1 MTDLKQSIGDMKKL
15 SRTKVVENLCLLD
28 QYELSLALMELKRA
42 LQCDQDRLAAY
53 EILAAAVKDE
63 VARNKLFLS
72 QIDQEGTL
80 LDFLQLS
87 CSCQASEILY
97 GRFEQEDSK
106 SFSKFQEICKALYRL
121 YEMNQTIKHTLE
133 LPLSG
138 QYAHVRIKIHEDR
151 SYGSQPT
158 CKGDGTLKTGGVVWD
173 AAYCLVD
180 LISQLGM
187 ESFRGRRVLEL
198 GAGCGFVGLAAASL
212 GAIVTLT
219 DRSDHLE
226 NLSKNAD
233 LNTSME
239 NVVDVA
245 ALDWD
250 DREAARR
257 FSEPFDWI
265 LASDVVYEQD
275 SHSSLRD
282 LLHSLV
288 GHETIVLISYESR
301 TEKHDAFFTSLE
313 RDPAF
318 HVRQMNKSCFSR
330 PRWTEETQDLRIYAI
345 APASLTCASSHQMS
359 LKTLQHWRD
368 ELHGGHERARK
379 NSSEADD
386 DVNFQEPA

>member
-53 EILAAAVKDE
+53 E
-63 VARNKLFLS
+63 
-72 QIDQEGTL
+72 
-80 LDFLQLS
+80 
-87 CSCQASEILY
+87 
-97 GRFEQEDSK
+97 
-106 SFSKFQEICKALYRL
+106 L

-318 HVRQMNKSCFSR
+318 HDGRD
-330 PRWTEETQDLRIYAI
+330 PGLEDLCHRACEPDVCIL
-345 APASLTCASSHQMS
+345 APDVVEDAA
-359 LKTLQHWRD
+359 TL
-368 ELHGGHERARK
+368 ER
-379 NSSEADD
+379 
-386 DVNFQEPA
+386 